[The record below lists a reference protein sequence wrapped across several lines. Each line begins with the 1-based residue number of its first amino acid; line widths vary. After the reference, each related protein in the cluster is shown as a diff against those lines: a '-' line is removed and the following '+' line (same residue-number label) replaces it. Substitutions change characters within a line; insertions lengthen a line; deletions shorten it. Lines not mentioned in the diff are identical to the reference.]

1 MQLAIIDEYNAT
13 RNLAKKPF
21 HAVCYAPWTSMV
33 FDPLG
38 KVRACCVN
46 FDYPLGDV
54 SKERLDDIWNSERI
68 GRLRQ
73 ALMNYDLQFGCHY
86 CERKLSTGT
95 FQKEFVDAA
104 TLMTSKFERFDVE
117 FEAPFWPKHLEFHL
131 SNRCNLEC
139 VMCTGN
145 FSSGIRKKRELL
157 PPLPMA
163 YDDRFFDDLQKYLPH
178 LKMTQYLGGEPFIIP
193 EMYRIWDML
202 IDQKLRP
209 HCHITTNGTVWG
221 PKVERVLES
230 LPVAVAVSM
239 DGITKETFEKIRIN
253 ARFERVVEN
262 FRRFRDHRAKYY
274 FETVINFTMSRMNWH
289 ELPDMLLFAEDE
301 GVKLHVL
308 DLYFPESMS
317 VYTLPASDLSLV
329 IEQLE
334 RSVDQL
340 SNRLRINAR
349 VLETKLFELRHR
361 LDTMNLDSSCV
372 PDAETLMESTAL
384 TNETVYST
392 DALLID
398 IKIPE
403 LREEREPP
411 SELNVL
417 TTPSLYPVGEA
428 YVDTVIPE
436 PTAYAE
442 PPIEDAP
449 AYYSWHVFSDVSPV
463 PSRLDAAIKIRQ
475 WAPNSPVEVLECNRR
490 DEVIQL
496 ISSSGGLLRDADNL
510 DETTIQEMIWIFAIR
525 LGNTFELIDQND
537 DPKDYF
543 RTVRFH
549 CPERGSTLVR
559 SYMVP
564 RYNENEELD
573 GTTVVIGHQ
582 SVDSC
587 EREP

>member
-1 MQLAIIDEYNAT
+1 
-13 RNLAKKPF
+13 
-21 HAVCYAPWTSMV
+21 MV

-46 FDYPLGDV
+46 FNYPLGDI
-54 SKERLDDIWNSERI
+54 SKERLDDIWNGERI
-68 GRLRQ
+68 SRLRQ
-73 ALMNYDLQFGCHY
+73 ALMEYDLQFGCHY

-95 FQKEFVDAA
+95 FQKQFVDAA
-104 TLMTSKFERFDVE
+104 TLMTSKFERFDIE
-117 FEAPFWPKHLEFHL
+117 FEAPYWPKHLEFHL

-145 FSSGIRKKRELL
+145 FSSGIRKKREQL

-163 YDDRFFDDLQKYLPH
+163 YDDQFFDDLQKYLPH

-239 DGITKETFEKIRIN
+239 DGITTETFEKIRIN
-253 ARFERVVEN
+253 AKFERVVEN
-262 FRRFRDHRAKYY
+262 LRRFRDHRAKYH
-274 FETVINFTMSRMNWH
+274 FETTINFTMSRMNWH

-317 VYTLPASDLSLV
+317 LYTLPASNLSQV

-334 RSVDQL
+334 RSVNQL
-340 SNRLRINAR
+340 SNRLRLNAR

-361 LDTMNLDSSCV
+361 LDTMNLDSLRV
-372 PDAETLMESTAL
+372 PDSEPPRESTVPTNKSACL
-384 TNETVYST
+384 TDEPI
-392 DALLID
+392 ID
-398 IKIPE
+398 IELPE
-403 LREEREPP
+403 IRKEMELP
-411 SELNVL
+411 SELDVL
-417 TTPSLYPVGEA
+417 TTPPLYALDAVH
-428 YVDTVIPE
+428 VDTVISE
-436 PTAYAE
+436 PKVNAE
-442 PPIEDAP
+442 SPVEDAP
-449 AYYSWHVFSDVSPV
+449 EYYSWHVFSDVSPV
-463 PSRLDAAIKIRQ
+463 SSRLDAVTKIRQ
-475 WAPNSPVEVLECNRR
+475 WAPNSPVETLECNRL
-490 DEVIQL
+490 DEVTRM
-496 ISSSGGLLRDADNL
+496 ISSHGGLLHGMENVIG
-510 DETTIQEMIWIFAIR
+510 TTIQEMIWIFAIR

-543 RTVRFH
+543 RTVKFH

-559 SYMVP
+559 SNMVP
-564 RYNENEELD
+564 RYSEDFGLD
-573 GTTVVIGHQ
+573 GTTVVIGHR
-582 SVDSC
+582 SIDSG
-587 EREP
+587 ELEQ